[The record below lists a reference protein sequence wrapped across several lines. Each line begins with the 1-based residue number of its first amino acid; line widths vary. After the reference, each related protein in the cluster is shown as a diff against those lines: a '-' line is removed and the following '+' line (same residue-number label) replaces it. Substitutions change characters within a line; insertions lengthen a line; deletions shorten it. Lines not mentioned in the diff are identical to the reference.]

1 MRVALDATPLTL
13 SSGGL
18 VRYTREL
25 SRALAACC
33 PADDFA
39 LVSDQPFPVPPGAP
53 PNLVA
58 GRRPRGMLQRRW
70 WLWGLDRELRRLGA
84 TVFHGTNFEVPYIPR
99 LPSVLTLHD
108 LSPWMDP
115 AWHRDAGRVRA
126 RTPLL
131 IELNC
136 ATLVV
141 TGTEAVRRQAM
152 ARFRISPGRIVAVP
166 LGGLPPPACPPP
178 CPPAAASPYFLFV
191 GTLEPRK
198 NIETLLEAWRLVR
211 RRSPVELVLVGR
223 RRRDF
228 PPLRPEPGLR
238 ILGEVPDAGLPPLY
252 AGALA
257 LVYPSRYEG
266 FGLPVLEAMQ
276 CGTFAIV
283 SRDAALL
290 EVAGEA
296 AVPAE
301 GVRELAA
308 AMLAAAT
315 DRARALEWKARA
327 ARRARDFSWELTARR
342 MREVYDEA
350 CRRYRE

>member
-18 VRYTREL
+18 ARYTREL
-25 SRALAACC
+25 SRALAAAC

-39 LVSDQPFPVPPGAP
+39 LVSDQPFTLPPDAP
-53 PNLVA
+53 PNLSA
-58 GRRPRGMLQRRW
+58 GRHPRGALERRW
-70 WLWGLDRELRRLGA
+70 WLWGLHRELKRLGA
-84 TVFHGTNFEVPYIPR
+84 SVFHGTNFAVPYIPR
-99 LPSVLTLHD
+99 RPSVLTLHD
-108 LSPWMDP
+108 LSPWMDR
-115 AWHRDAGRVRA
+115 AWHHNAGRVRA

-131 IELNC
+131 IELGC
-136 ATLVV
+136 ATMIV

-152 ARFRISPGRIVAVP
+152 ARFRIPPVRIVAVP
-166 LGGLPPPACPPP
+166 LGGLPCSAPPP
-178 CPPAAASPYFLFV
+178 PPAASPPYFLFV

-198 NIETLLEAWRLVR
+198 NVQTLLEAWRILR
-211 RRSPVELVLVGR
+211 RRREVELVLAGR
-223 RRRDF
+223 RREDF
-228 PPLRPEPGLR
+228 PQLEPEPGLR
-238 ILGEVPDAGLPPLY
+238 LLGEVPDGDLPALY

-276 CGTFAIV
+276 CGAFAIV
-283 SRDAALL
+283 SRDPALL
-290 EVAGEA
+290 EVAGDA
-296 AVPAE
+296 AVAAD
-301 GVRELAA
+301 GARELAE
-308 AMLAAAT
+308 AMLAAT
-315 DRARALEWKARA
+315 DPVRALEWKARA